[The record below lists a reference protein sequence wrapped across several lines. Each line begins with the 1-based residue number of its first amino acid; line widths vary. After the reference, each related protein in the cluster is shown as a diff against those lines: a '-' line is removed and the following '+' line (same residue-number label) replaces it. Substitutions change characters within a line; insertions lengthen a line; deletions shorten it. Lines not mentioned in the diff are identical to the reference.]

1 MAKKIPTNP
10 EAAETATPEASAPET
25 QAVASAPET
34 QAETPPEATSSPPT
48 GPSDIVPAASLV
60 PVPVDDYPAELD
72 TALAFDAHGEHARKI
87 LLKLFPSAAKQ
98 IRSYRPVTEE
108 ELTQMI
114 LGLPQSLSDN
124 LTAALE
130 RMNPDMLGMHTARSI
145 EMRLF
150 DMKIYHGTGDDS
162 SRPKTVPVGGL
173 YSTDGI
179 VRATGDKDL
188 AATWKMPE
196 TFTGYVIALVES
208 RTLWPPR
215 GDDNDEAANK
225 SRAPLCSSFDRQKGD
240 AYGLCDACSHRPF
253 QGEKERGDCTNEM
266 VVFIVP
272 EDFSGILRW
281 SFAKTG
287 LETGKAIQKAT
298 RAGWRS
304 LWEKPFTFTTRKEV
318 SKDDPGRRWYVAV
331 PTPSG
336 TPTPAPIADALR
348 VLARKIDTE
357 VYWPTLRATYLR
369 AADPAL
375 RSRGGAP
382 GGESTEPAKKT
393 DGAGLAALAG
403 VAGGAS
409 KPLPDLSGGAR
420 SKNV

>member
-1 MAKKIPTNP
+1 MAKKQNTP
-10 EAAETATPEASAPET
+10 EAAEAATTEAPATEAPATEASAIVP
-25 QAVASAPET
+25 AA
-34 QAETPPEATSSPPT
+34 
-48 GPSDIVPAASLV
+48 IVPAASLV
-60 PVPVDDYPAELD
+60 PAPIGDYPAELD
-72 TALAFDAHGEHARKI
+72 TVLAFDAHGEHARKI

-98 IRSYRPVTEE
+98 LRSYRPVTEE
-108 ELTQMI
+108 EMTKMI
-114 LGLPQSLSDN
+114 FDLPPNLADG

-130 RMNPDMLGMHTARSI
+130 RMNPEMLGMHTARSI

-150 DMKIYHGTGDDS
+150 DIKINHGTGDDP
-162 SRPKTVPVGGL
+162 SRPKTTPVGGL
-173 YSTDGI
+173 YSTDGV
-179 VRATGDKDL
+179 VRATCDKDL

-215 GDDNDEAANK
+215 GEDSDENTNK

-240 AYGLCDACSHRPF
+240 TYGLCDACSHRPF

-266 VVFIVP
+266 IVFIVP

-336 TPTPAPIADALR
+336 TPTPAPIAEALR

-369 AADPAL
+369 AADPSL
-375 RSRGGAP
+375 RSRGGAS
-382 GGESTEPAKKT
+382 GGEASEPAKKT
-393 DGAGLAALAG
+393 DGTGLAALAG
-403 VAGGAS
+403 VAGGAP
-409 KPLPDLSGGAR
+409 KTLPDLSGGGR